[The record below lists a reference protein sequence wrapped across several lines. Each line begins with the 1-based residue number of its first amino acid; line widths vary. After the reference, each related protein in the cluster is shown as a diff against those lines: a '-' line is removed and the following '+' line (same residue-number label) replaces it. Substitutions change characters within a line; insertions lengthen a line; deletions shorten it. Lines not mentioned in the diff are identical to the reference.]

1 MTKINQT
8 YSYSRH
14 TTVASSHDSVE
25 LSTNRMVRQA
35 TTLPANDKITLSNA
49 GLEAAARF
57 SNYVQRPADTYALA
71 LPAPHTLSP
80 SSDLH
85 ATEPA
90 HETPASRNLVRT
102 TYAEQQKSGIPEQ
115 AFPGSQIDILA

>member
-14 TTVASSHDSVE
+14 TSVASSPDIVE
-25 LSTNRMVRQA
+25 LSTNRLVTQPTA
-35 TTLPANDKITLSNA
+35 PPAVDKITLSNA

-57 SNYVQRPADTYALA
+57 SNYVQRSANTYTLA
-71 LPAPHTLSP
+71 LPAPHTISP
-80 SSDLH
+80 SSDFH
-85 ATEPA
+85 VTEPV

-102 TYAEQQKSGIPEQ
+102 TYAEQQKSVVPEQ
-115 AFPGSQIDILA
+115 AFPGSRINILV